1 MRGDMVE
8 MQSKRN
14 TALALDIIG
23 SFVGVITLGLTIAYY
38 VIYFHNQQRYEEG
51 HQ

>member
-23 SFVGVITLGLTIAYY
+23 SFVGVITLGLTIVYFV
-38 VIYFHNQQRYEEG
+38 VISQQN
-51 HQ
+51 

>member
-38 VIYFHNQQRYEEG
+38 VMSFHSQRYED

>member
-23 SFVGVITLGLTIAYY
+23 SFVGVITLGLAIVYFV
-38 VIYFHNQQRYEEG
+38 VIPQQNESHY
-51 HQ
+51 

>member
-1 MRGDMVE
+1 MRGDMVG

-23 SFVGVITLGLTIAYY
+23 SFVGVITLGL
-38 VIYFHNQQRYEEG
+38 VIVYFFVLIPRQNES